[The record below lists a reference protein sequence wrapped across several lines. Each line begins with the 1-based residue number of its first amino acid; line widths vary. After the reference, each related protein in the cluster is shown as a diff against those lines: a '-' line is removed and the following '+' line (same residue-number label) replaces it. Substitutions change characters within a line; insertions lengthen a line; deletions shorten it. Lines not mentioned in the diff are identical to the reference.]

1 MRTPDDEMVG
11 NQAIEGRIRAFM
23 IEHFPLARKS
33 GLKNASENWL
43 ESGMV
48 DSLGIL
54 DLVHFLEEAFGV
66 VVADEEL
73 LPENFATLMA
83 VSAFV
88 RSKKGPVVA
97 EKAGS

>member
-1 MRTPDDEMVG
+1 MAG
-11 NQAIEGRIRAFM
+11 AQAIEDRIREFM

-33 GLKNASENWL
+33 GLKNAEENWL

-66 VVADEEL
+66 VVSDEEL
-73 LPENFATLMA
+73 LPENFATLAA
-83 VSAFV
+83 VSAYI
-88 RSKKGPVVA
+88 RGKKGLA
-97 EKAGS
+97 EADSGAAQQ